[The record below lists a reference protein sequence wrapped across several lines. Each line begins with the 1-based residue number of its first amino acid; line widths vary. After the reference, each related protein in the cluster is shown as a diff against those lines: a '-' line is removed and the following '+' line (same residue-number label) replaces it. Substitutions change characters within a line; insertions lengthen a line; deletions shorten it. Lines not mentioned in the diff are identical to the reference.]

1 MIWIVV
7 GVAIVA
13 GFAHMKG
20 PERREPVYHG
30 RTLTQWLKRLD
41 DEQVSG
47 ISSGSLPSPTARQI
61 EAAEAIREMGA
72 EVLALLMRDIHVTP
86 PQDAFR
92 FRAERSI
99 NRALERMFDTR
110 IGFADVTED
119 DRIRWRAA
127 QGLAALGPLAKPAV
141 PSLSD
146 FC

>member
-1 MIWIVV
+1 MLSVKPGRRKIVIWIVV

-30 RTLTQWLKRLD
+30 RTLTQWLKR
-41 DEQVSG
+41 
-47 ISSGSLPSPTARQI
+47 SLPSPTARQI